1 MAGIVLDLKA
11 TWTRSEYGT
20 YLNYLDS
27 IKEEWPEYM
36 GLHRYLKSVSDH
48 GPPGFRVVIQH
59 ISVDGKH
66 LAPTD
71 FVFNLDLSIDE
82 FASKRIELME
92 HLSRRSDN
100 VRTRLILVEN
110 RTKDLHPTLIDMIG
124 LSLDIEPSFFCCVLE
139 DNDILPR
146 FPQYLRMSPMVIKIL
161 DGDNLERPKPR
172 EGLLFV
178 QKSKSCS

>member
-1 MAGIVLDLKA
+1 MAGIVSDLKA
-11 TWTRSEYGT
+11 KWTRSDYGT

-36 GLHRYLKSVSDH
+36 GLYRYLKNISDH
-48 GPPGFRVVIQH
+48 GPPGFRVVIQD
-59 ISVDGKH
+59 ISVGGKY
-66 LAPTD
+66 LTPSD

-82 FASKRIELME
+82 FALKRIEVME

-100 VRTRLILVEN
+100 IRTRLILVEN

-124 LSLDIEPSFFCCVLE
+124 LSLDIEPLFFCCVLE

-146 FPQYLRMSPMVIKIL
+146 FPQYLRMNPMVIKIF
-161 DGDNLERPKPR
+161 DGDDLERPRPQ
-172 EGLLFV
+172 EGSLFV
-178 QKSKSCS
+178 QKS